1 MKEEILNEYNKIKDE
16 ISEEKFLERMNELKE
31 EYKDI
36 DFMDDLD
43 IARNIVGEYITEKNQ
58 ARSENK
64 EHRMDKIDKLESGA
78 QRINVIGRV
87 IGISN
92 PKLFTTRKG
101 KPGKLANITLKDDTG
116 EIRAVLWTEN
126 IKLLKQINEGDV
138 VQINNVEVKDGY
150 RPGTKEIHLQ
160 LPSTIDVLD
169 PEDYLYLPEYE
180 EPITP
185 IAEIVPDTSVN
196 IIARLIRIPRIR
208 SYEKNGKEGQVA
220 SLELQ
225 DETGKISYTLWNN
238 DTRLI
243 EDLDLNEGDALKI
256 LSASARERNG
266 EISLTHW
273 DGRIIKDDFEV
284 PEYEDKILKIA
295 EAHEVKDVTLMGI
308 VIKIQDTIEFERA
321 DGGKGAVKSI
331 EIADDTEKIRVTLWG
346 DDTQLEINKGDII
359 KIIGGNVEFDE
370 YSDSGY
376 KVNTNWNTRF
386 IINPDE
392 KSSFID
398 VLNEY
403 KNQIGPIKIGLVQE
417 IEEDGEEIDVL
428 GRIITIQDDPRE
440 FQRDD
445 GTTGLVRSAE
455 LADETG
461 VVRLSFWDDKAQ
473 NTHQLGEAFL
483 VENARTRMGLY
494 AIELNIGKTAR
505 VIHLDEDEVGDLPSF
520 STLEDM
526 IYTLKKIDDLDE
538 DDTNVR
544 IIARIID
551 IQDPNEFQ
559 KQDGTPGLVRNIE
572 LGDDTGIIRTTLWD
586 AEAEIPYEVG
596 DALKLD
602 NPRIIYRNDQ
612 IELSVS
618 GNTKIVKATEDD
630 LKDLPSFEE
639 LEDIL
644 YKSKNI
650 GDLEDTDRNVKIEGV
665 LEDAFGTNILSA
677 RCPSC
682 NNRLEQEDDEYVCDY
697 CGEDVEKPKYLLMVP
712 GRIQDDSGD
721 IPITF
726 FGKLAE
732 KLLSITTEEAAEI
745 VEDSADEGALEGKV
759 ENLAGLSLKIIADVN
774 FDEYNEEIRLN
785 PKKIIS
791 MEL

>member
-1 MKEEILNEYNKIKDE
+1 MNNEIQDEYNKIKDK
-16 ISEEKFLERMNELKE
+16 ISEEEFLEKMNELKE

-43 IARNIVGEYITEKNQ
+43 IARNIVGEYITEKNE
-58 ARSENK
+58 ARSESK

-78 QRINVIGRV
+78 QRIDVIGRV
-87 IGISN
+87 MSISD
-92 PKLFTTRKG
+92 PKVFTTRKG
-101 KPGKLANITLKDDTG
+101 KPGKLANIVIKDDTG
-116 EIRAVLWTEN
+116 EIRVVLWTEN

-138 VQINNVEVKDGY
+138 VQISNVEVKDGY

-160 LPSTIDVLD
+160 PRSTIDVLD

-180 EPITP
+180 EPITQ
-185 IAEIVPDTSVN
+185 ITKIKPDTTVN

-208 SYEKNGKEGQVA
+208 TYEKNGKEGQVT

-243 EDLDLNEGDALKI
+243 DVLELNEGDALKI
-256 LSASARERNG
+256 LGASARERNG

-273 DGRIIKDDFEV
+273 DGRIIKGDFEV

-308 VIKIQDTIEFERA
+308 VIKIRDIIEFERA
-321 DGGKGAVKSI
+321 DGGKGAVRAI

-359 KIIGGNVEFDE
+359 KIIGANVEFDE
-370 YSDSGY
+370 YAESGY
-376 KVNTNWNTRF
+376 GVNTNWNTRF
-386 IINPDE
+386 VINPDE
-392 KSSFID
+392 ESSLID
-398 VLNEY
+398 VLKEY
-403 KNQIGPIKIGLVQE
+403 KNQIGPIKVELVQE
-417 IEEDGEEIDVL
+417 IEEESEEIDVL
-428 GRIITIQDDPRE
+428 GRIISMQDPRE

-445 GTTGLVRSAE
+445 GTSGLVRSGE

-461 VVRLSFWDDKAQ
+461 VVRLSFWDEKAQ
-473 NTHQLGEAFL
+473 NNFQIGEPFL
-483 VENARTRMGLY
+483 IENARTRMGLY
-494 AIELNIGKTAR
+494 AVELNIGKTAR
-505 VIHLDEDEVGDLPSF
+505 VIHLDENETGDLPTF
-520 STLEDM
+520 SEIEDM
-526 IYTLKKIDDLDE
+526 IYTLKKIEDIDE
-538 DDTNVR
+538 EDVNIK
-544 IIARIID
+544 IIARIVD

-559 KQDGTPGLVRNIE
+559 RQDGTPGLVRTIE
-572 LGDDTGIIRTTLWD
+572 LGDDTGIIRTTLWNE
-586 AEAEIPYEVG
+586 EAEIPYELG
-596 DALKLD
+596 NALKLE
-602 NPRIIYRNDQ
+602 NPRVIFRNDQ
-612 IELSVS
+612 VELSVS
-618 GNTKIVKATEDD
+618 GGSKITKATDDD
-630 LKDLPSFEE
+630 LKELPSFEE

-644 YKSKNI
+644 YQSKNI
-650 GDLEDTDRNVKIEGV
+650 DDLEDTDRNVKIEGV

-677 RCPSC
+677 RCPNC
-682 NNRLEQEDDEYVCDY
+682 NNRLEQEEDEYICDY

-712 GRIQDDSGD
+712 GRIKDDTGD

-732 KLLSITTEEAAEI
+732 KLLGITTDEAAEI

-759 ENLAGLSLKIIADVN
+759 ENLAGLNLKIIADVN

-785 PKKIIS
+785 PKKVLS